1 LEEERSRFGAYSAV
15 RSRQERGA
23 YHALAANVLQHA
35 CRNIKEGWPKH
46 YWTAWKH
53 ISRIAV
59 HDNKEIPMQRMI
71 GLFALSMLLVG
82 LSGCSYLFYPRAG
95 DYATQAKGA
104 SGVET
109 MINLAN
115 MMEATAAKA
124 KGGKGVDTAFD
135 DLHNQFHALRD
146 SYCGVTEAQAKTPA
160 YDLAVTHKK
169 ELTAIFWRLWKFKDD
184 QPQRDLHR

>member
-1 LEEERSRFGAYSAV
+1 
-15 RSRQERGA
+15 
-23 YHALAANVLQHA
+23 
-35 CRNIKEGWPKH
+35 
-46 YWTAWKH
+46 
-53 ISRIAV
+53 
-59 HDNKEIPMQRMI
+59 MQRMI

-104 SGVET
+104 
-109 MINLAN
+109 
-115 MMEATAAKA
+115 TAAKA
-124 KGGKGVDTAFD
+124 KGGKGDDTAFD

-146 SYCGVTEAQAKTPA
+146 AYCGVTEAQAKTPA

-184 QPQRDLHR
+184 QPQRDLHLDLLIVELKELRETLQTIQ